1 MRMRKIAFLFL
12 IILASSCEE
21 DSAVNSL
28 SGQWRLVHYYNL
40 ETSLT
45 TSAPA
50 DLAKSITLNFS
61 DDGLK
66 GTFVGHTLSNPV
78 SGHYEITKPGK
89 ILISTEQK
97 VMDENDLDKIV
108 LQGLSYANAYK
119 VSNYSL
125 NLYFNQSKE
134 VLIFVRL

>member
-1 MRMRKIAFLFL
+1 MRKFAFLFL
-12 IILASSCEE
+12 VVLLASCGE
-21 DSAVNSL
+21 DPSINSL

-40 ETSLT
+40 QTAKT
-45 TSAPA
+45 TSAPL

-66 GTFVGHTLSNPV
+66 GSFIGHTLESPI
-78 SGHYEITKPGK
+78 SGKYELTKPGR
-89 ILISTEQK
+89 IWMTPVVEIPSEQ
-97 VMDENDLDKIV
+97 NDLAKIMV
-108 LQGLSYANAYK
+108 QGLGQVSTYK

-125 NLYFNQSKE
+125 NLYFHEGKE